1 MVFSKQTLSQKVR
14 YFIPLFVIAWIFLVF
29 ETLPVQAKS
38 ITPEN
43 VLALMNES
51 RVEAGLPV
59 LSLNATL
66 TQAADAKA
74 SDMLKGDYF
83 AHTSPTGKSPWY
95 WIKRSGYRY
104 RSAGENLAINYYS
117 AEEQHT
123 AWMKSETHRANIL
136 SPKFEEIG
144 IAIAEGKINA
154 ATSLVVTVVFAS
166 PIQAI
171 AKKEGSSDQKS
182 ETSSKN
188 LEVETPQSVV
198 LGANLPPEQ
207 ETALTPTL
215 PIPFVVLPALDPKFF
230 LYERLIL
237 AMRVVL
243 SCILAFSPWVFVIR
257 GYRNLV
263 ALLVARKRGL
273 RQILAPG

>member
-14 YFIPLFVIAWIFLVF
+14 YFIPLFVIVWIFLVC
-29 ETLPVQAKS
+29 ETLPVQAKG

-43 VLALMNES
+43 VLTLVNES
-51 RVEAGLPV
+51 RVEAGLPI

-66 TQAADAKA
+66 SQAADAKA

-117 AEEQHT
+117 AEEQHA

-144 IAIAEGKINA
+144 IAMAEGKING
-154 ATSLVVTVVFAS
+154 ATSLLVVQVFAS
-166 PIQAI
+166 PLQAM
-171 AKKEGSSDQKS
+171 AKKETSLSKESQVAPKAP
-182 ETSSKN
+182 ETD
-188 LEVETPQSVV
+188 TPQSVV
-198 LGANLPPEQ
+198 LGANLPRER
-207 ETALTPTL
+207 ETALTP
-215 PIPFVVLPALDPKFF
+215 IPPVPLVVLPALDPKIF

-243 SCILAFSPWVFVIR
+243 TGLLTFSPWVFVIR

-263 ALLVARKRGL
+263 VLLVARKRGL